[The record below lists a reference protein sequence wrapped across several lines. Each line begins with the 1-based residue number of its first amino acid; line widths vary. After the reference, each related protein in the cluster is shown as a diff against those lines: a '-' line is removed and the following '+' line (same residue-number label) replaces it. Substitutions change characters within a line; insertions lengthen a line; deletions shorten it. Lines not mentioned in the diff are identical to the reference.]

1 MHRAAMCP
9 APWRVWN
16 NGGMNL
22 ILPPG
27 VPEKRFHKALDEF
40 TRVGG
45 RDRFGGAP
53 RDRQHAS
60 ADPH

>member
-1 MHRAAMCP
+1 
-9 APWRVWN
+9 
-16 NGGMNL
+16 MNL